1 MVVAGDAE
9 PGSWWLRSTSCL
21 FATRRLSDVEASCG
35 LVVASQQM
43 KAIPLIRASAAVHVA
58 AFLRQAGIPPST
70 AWEGAG
76 LPPAALGDPARLV
89 ALRSTLQ
96 FFEDAAIALGI
107 DDLGGRVARQD
118 GLLAVGPFGRAMLSA
133 PTLYAAMQ
141 AAVTHIDGHNSG
153 ATYWIA
159 PEGSS
164 VRFCRRFRVEGTAFR
179 QADLFSLELMLQL
192 VRRVAGG
199 DWQPGRITLQSTG
212 PDAAVVR
219 RQLAL
224 LPSCEILAGRRATSV
239 RVPRS
244 LLARSPVPDVAASAR
259 ADAAHWSGPP
269 LPRDFAG
276 SFELVV
282 ESILGNGQALLGAA
296 AQAAGTEVRT
306 LQRHLAAAGM
316 TFRDVVHRVRL
327 RKATELLE
335 HRANRVIDV
344 AQAVGYSDT
353 AHFTRAFRRW
363 TSMTPVEYRRLRRS
377 EGAVP
382 LAIAHDPVRR
392 RRQATS

>member
-1 MVVAGDAE
+1 
-9 PGSWWLRSTSCL
+9 
-21 FATRRLSDVEASCG
+21 
-35 LVVASQQM
+35 M

-58 AFLRQAGIPPST
+58 AFVRQAGIPVSA
-70 AWEGAG
+70 AWAGAG
-76 LPPAALGDPARLV
+76 LPPAAIGDPARLV
-89 ALRSTLQ
+89 PLRSTLQ
-96 FFEDAAIALGI
+96 FFEDAASALGV
-107 DDLGGRVARQD
+107 DDLGRRVARQD

-141 AAVTHIDGHNSG
+141 AAVAHIDRHNSG
-153 ATYWIA
+153 ASYWIA
-159 PEGSS
+159 PDGSS
-164 VRFCRRFRVEGTAFR
+164 ARFCRRFRVEGTAFR
-179 QADLFSLELMLQL
+179 QADLFTIELMLQL

-212 PDAAVVR
+212 PDASVVR

-224 LPSCEILAGRRATSV
+224 PPSCEVVAGHRATSV
-239 RVPRS
+239 RVPRF
-244 LLARSPVPDVAASAR
+244 LLARSPVPDVRTSER
-259 ADAAHWSGPP
+259 TDAGHWTGPP
-269 LPRDFAG
+269 PPRDFAG

-282 ESILGNGQALLGAA
+282 ESILGSGQALLGAA
-296 AQAAGTEVRT
+296 ATAAGTEART

-327 RKATELLE
+327 RKATEMLE

-363 TSMTPVEYRRLRRS
+363 TSMTPVEYRQLRRR
-377 EGAVP
+377 ETTLPPA
-382 LAIAHDPVRR
+382 LAHDPVRR
-392 RRQATS
+392 RRQAAS

>member
-1 MVVAGDAE
+1 
-9 PGSWWLRSTSCL
+9 
-21 FATRRLSDVEASCG
+21 
-35 LVVASQQM
+35 M
-43 KAIPLIRASAAVHVA
+43 KSIPLIRASAATRVA
-58 AFLRQAGIPPST
+58 AFLRQAGIPASA

-89 ALRSTLQ
+89 PLRSTLQ
-96 FFEDAAIALGI
+96 FFEDAAIALGV
-107 DDLGGRVARQD
+107 DDLGSRVARHD

-133 PTLYAAMQ
+133 PTLFAAMQ
-141 AAVTHIDGHNSG
+141 AAVTHIDAHNSG

-159 PEGSS
+159 PDGSS
-164 VRFCRRFRVEGTAFR
+164 VRFCRRFRVEVTAFR
-179 QADLFSLELMLQL
+179 QADLFTIELMLQL

-212 PDAAVVR
+212 PEASVVR

-224 LPSCEILAGRRATSV
+224 PPSCEILAGHRATSV
-239 RVPRS
+239 QVPRS
-244 LLARSPVPDVAASAR
+244 LLARSPVPEAPMTAR
-259 ADAAHWSGPP
+259 ADAARWSGPP

-296 AQAAGTEVRT
+296 AQAAGTEART
-306 LQRHLAAAGM
+306 LQRHLAAAGT

-327 RKATELLE
+327 RKATEMLE
-335 HRANRVIDV
+335 LRSNRVIDV

-363 TSMTPVEYRRLRRS
+363 TSLTPVEYRQLRRN
-377 EGAVP
+377 ETAVP
-382 LAIAHDPVRR
+382 PAIAHDPVRR
-392 RRQATS
+392 RRQAAS